1 MRPSPGGGGTAG
13 RRERLSLLPV
23 TVVVSLIVGWEVSA
37 RLGLLPGVLFSSPT
51 VVVRTLVASVVSGEM
66 PGHVLATLSRMIP
79 GLVLGAGPGLV
90 LGLAMGWSSTL
101 RRAVD
106 PILMAIHPIPKI
118 AILPLL
124 MIFLGIG
131 EASRIAVASVAAFFP
146 MLINTMAGVREIN
159 PIYFEVARNYGA
171 DRRKLLTRVVLPGS
185 LPLALSGLRLA
196 ANVTLLVTIAAEIV
210 MAETGLGSLVWL
222 AWETL
227 RVELLYATLIVV
239 SALGIGISTGL
250 HAMRRALVP
259 WQKEPTR
266 A

>member
-1 MRPSPGGGGTAG
+1 VAVAVGLVA
-13 RRERLSLLPV
+13 
-23 TVVVSLIVGWEVSA
+23 GWEILA
-37 RLGLLPGVLFSSPT
+37 RLGVLPGVLFSSP
-51 VVVRTLVASVVSGEM
+51 SV
-66 PGHVLATLSRMIP
+66 VLATLWESLRSGVMLLHVAATLGRMIP
-79 GLVLGAGPGLV
+79 GLLLGAIPGLL

-101 RRAVD
+101 RRAID

-146 MLINTMAGVREIN
+146 VLINTMAGVQQVN
-159 PIYFEVARNYGA
+159 PIYFEVATNYGA
-171 DRRKLLTRVVLPGS
+171 SRLKLFTRVVLPGS
-185 LPLALSGLRLA
+185 LPLVMSGLRLA

-239 SALGIGISTGL
+239 SLLGIGISSGL
-250 HAMRRALVP
+250 HAMRTRLVP
-259 WQKEPTR
+259 WQE
-266 A
+266 